1 MLWSFFWASSLF
13 CVCIY
18 VLYTLWFMIQMTL
31 SQWIRPHGPTLL
43 HHPPLNIQVSC
54 TAVKETELAIRRLLF
69 ECNVSYDTADWPSGC
84 WSPSQFVSCF
94 YNCDRYWG
102 AEKNKTVGTLAETSR
117 KVGKEGEPSAQP
129 HTKKPGPQNEGDGQ
143 KKKNVVQQVILPP
156 G

>member
-1 MLWSFFWASSLF
+1 
-13 CVCIY
+13 
-18 VLYTLWFMIQMTL
+18 MIQMTL

-43 HHPPLNIQVSC
+43 HPPSLNIQVSC

-129 HTKKPGPQNEGDGQ
+129 HTKNQAHRMREMG
-143 KKKNVVQQVILPP
+143 KKKYVVQQVILPP